1 MPASITSHWEA
12 SGLNRCSSSAN
23 SAGETRRPAP
33 GCAASPC
40 DAGTVT
46 GNKSSYLLSEASPGF
61 PVGAGP
67 RSSPRRSGP
76 VGAGPFV
83 ISRASHALAGHSWR
97 RPPPSGREERGSSL
111 TSADE
116 VQRLGIERGGED
128 AAARGGRSRPHRGQP
143 WHAQDPT
150 ECRRALL
157 MWGARSTLP
166 SRSWHPFRHLRQ
178 RAELGIRFIEGR
190 PLQRSPFRLFGP
202 CPKSQTA
209 RSSLPCP
216 SAM

>member
-23 SAGETRRPAP
+23 SAGETRRPAS

-46 GNKSSYLLSEASPGF
+46 GNKSSYLLSEAPPGF

-83 ISRASHALAGHSWR
+83 ISRASHARAGQSR
-97 RPPPSGREERGSSL
+97 RHPPPPDREERGSSP

-116 VQRLGIERGGED
+116 VQRLRIERDREA
-128 AAARGGRSRPHRGQP
+128 AAARGGGSRPPRKQP
-143 WHAQDPT
+143 SHTQDPT

-178 RAELGIRFIEGR
+178 ELSWVSASSKGDRCSGR
-190 PLQRSPFRLFGP
+190 PSGFFGP